1 MYIVLH
7 AYISRYISLQEDVTK
22 VEVHADDGI
31 IFQLLSGKDDFVGE
45 NKFDMSLLQATG
57 GTGGSVQQQ
66 DKGSSKLNKVVT
78 HEYTYTHMYM
88 YKHIYTHPH
97 TYVQVVQLT
106 GFSDPVYA
114 EAYVNV
120 NQYDI
125 VFDVLVVNQTSDTLQ
140 GLSLELATLG
150 MYIM

>member
-1 MYIVLH
+1 MYMYTSMYCTCTIHVQYMYIVLH

-88 YKHIYTHPH
+88 YVCT
-97 TYVQVVQLT
+97 
-106 GFSDPVYA
+106 
-114 EAYVNV
+114 
-120 NQYDI
+120 
-125 VFDVLVVNQTSDTLQ
+125 
-140 GLSLELATLG
+140 ELNDS
-150 MYIM
+150 